1 MRTES
6 LPNRNRIYIPTKML
20 ATLKTTAIYRSIV
33 ADGATIYSGIGIW
46 RDEEEAVSIV
56 EVFGDSKVKL
66 ALEMLAEVM
75 LGLGEEAVLIDS
87 DNSPMLY
94 FANERTQLV
103 P

>member
-1 MRTES
+1 MQTDD
-6 LPNRNRIYIPTKML
+6 K
-20 ATLKTTAIYRSIV
+20 
-33 ADGATIYSGIGIW
+33 
-46 RDEEEAVSIV
+46 
-56 EVFGDSKVKL
+56 KVKL

>member
-20 ATLKTTAIYRSIV
+20 TALKTTASYRSVV
-33 ADGATIYSGIGIW
+33 ADGATIYDGVGIW
-46 RDEEEAVSIV
+46 RGEEEAVSIV
-56 EVFGDSKVKL
+56 EIFGDKKVKL

-75 LGLGEEAVLIDS
+75 LALGEEAVLIDS

-94 FANERTQLV
+94 FANKTKQLV